1 MITRVVTITDF
12 QKWLNDSDNYK
23 NYFSYEGAE
32 ALFNYLEDLSDELGT
47 PLEFDPIAWCVEY
60 SEYSN
65 FKQFKSDTGYYNTQ
79 DKKKYDGYP
88 DIETLDDLK
97 NYTEVIEFDNGLIIR
112 DF

>member
-32 ALFNYLEDLSDELGT
+32 ALFNYLEDLSDELDS
-47 PLEFDPIAWCVEY
+47 PLEFDPMAWCYEF
-60 SEYSN
+60 SEYTN
-65 FKQFKSDTGYYNTQ
+65 FKEIQEQ
-79 DKKKYDGYP
+79 YP
-88 DIETLDDLK
+88 DIKTLDDLRD
-97 NYTEVIEFDNGLIIR
+97 NTQVIEFNNGIIIA

>member
-1 MITRVVTITDF
+1 MIITTITINDF
-12 QKWLNDSDNYK
+12 LNWLHQSTNYK
-23 NYFSYEGAE
+23 NSFTDNGAK
-32 ALFNYLEDLSDELGT
+32 ALFEYLEDLSDELDS
-47 PLEFDPIAWCVEY
+47 PIEFDPIAWCCEF
-60 SEYSN
+60 SEYTN

-97 NYTEVIEFDNGLIIR
+97 NNTQVIEFDNGIIIA